1 MKPALRTKVARYH
14 NGAFSETADDLA
26 TEEPLEIRIEGQ
38 SVAVLMR
45 TPGHDR
51 ELAAGFLVSENIV
64 RHADEIFEITLC
76 GEAAAASQR
85 FHDRRTPDP

>member
-1 MKPALRTKVARYH
+1 MNPALQTRIARYRD
-14 NGAFSETADDLA
+14 GAFAEKSDDLA
-26 TEEPLEIRIEGQ
+26 AEEPLEIRIEGH
-38 SVAVLMR
+38 SIAVLMR

-76 GEAAAASQR
+76 GEAAAA
-85 FHDRRTPDP
+85 RTKRMSLT